1 MSPPNEKPD
10 HIRPVTSISPNH
22 EYLPALTGAEV
33 PVDPARAYLLSLN
46 SPRSRQ
52 TMGSFL
58 GVVARLLGAESAST
72 CIWGSLRRHH
82 IMAVTEL
89 LRFSARCAARDCV
102 VCELCRIQIEPARI
116 EIRRELARFHQACGF
131 MQHGSVMCTMLTCK
145 EWIQS
150 EHA

>member
-1 MSPPNEKPD
+1 MSLPNEEPD
-10 HIRPVTSISPNH
+10 PIRQVTTLSPNH
-22 EYLPALTGAEV
+22 QYLPALTGSEV

-58 GVVARLLGAESAST
+58 GVVARLLGAENAST

-89 LRFSARCAARDCV
+89 LRDTGRATAT
-102 VCELCRIQIEPARI
+102 IN
-116 EIRRELARFHQACGF
+116 
-131 MQHGSVMCTMLTCK
+131 T
-145 EWIQS
+145 
-150 EHA
+150 